1 MTTCTKATAMHLV
14 LATVLSA
21 GLFACG
27 SDGVVRS
34 VAPPQPSR
42 SLSERSTDVQAI
54 ATWNV
59 SARLR

>member
-27 SDGVVRS
+27 SDGDVRS
-34 VAPPQPSR
+34 VAPQQPLR
-42 SLSERSTDVQAI
+42 SLSESSLD
-54 ATWNV
+54 
-59 SARLR
+59 ARRNPA